1 MALPLPRLRMSVIR
15 ELLSSQAAGG
25 QILMLAAAAAMGI
38 ANSSLAE
45 DYFHLLHVD
54 VGPMSLLHWIND
66 ALMAVFFLLVGCE
79 IKREFVDG
87 EMATWPRR
95 ILRTGDWS
103 PNVRS
108 SLCARRIST
117 TRGAAPKRHRRGEH
131 CNGGW
136 ISWNR
141 K

>member
-1 MALPLPRLRMSVIR
+1 MALPLPRLRLSVIR

-54 VGPMSLLHWIND
+54 VWPMSLLHWIND

-87 EMATWPRR
+87 HLSTWSDRR
-95 ILRTGDWS
+95 LPIIAAAAGMVLVAMTLLM
-103 PNVRS
+103 N
-108 SLCARRIST
+108 
-117 TRGAAPKRHRRGEH
+117 GAAIWLRIRFRKRIK
-131 CNGGW
+131 W
-136 ISWNR
+136 
-141 K
+141 